1 MFWNRKKEVVKKHV
15 VEPKKQEEFKIP
27 QIPDDNVGLRVN
39 KNKFTKTMAVSPMEG
54 PYTKDVVVVPE
65 FEGHDDLDLA
75 YDPFREEKRL
85 KEEDEI
91 KRYGRKYHEFQ
102 SVDGLLDT
110 TEYAQRKEKLKEE
123 KGQIGINFGVVC
135 DVNDVLT
142 KQERVMPK
150 TEERIDLDLPRINP
164 NIFFAEPKEEKV
176 ETDIEF
182 KPINVNNEIK
192 EEQEDIFIK
201 PVQRV
206 FDFPQTYNPKPII
219 DESVPKTIIVSKPRV
234 YEEEQEETPNIPP
247 FINEVKN
254 DYNEVKILETPE
266 VKIEEK
272 NIYEEI
278 RNKNPEKIIVPDKYK
293 DYKYP
298 PVSLLN
304 PVNTDAIV
312 EPEWIQDKIESM
324 L

>member
-110 TEYAQRKEKLKEE
+110 TEYAQRKEKLKE
-123 KGQIGINFGVVC
+123 
-135 DVNDVLT
+135 
-142 KQERVMPK
+142 
-150 TEERIDLDLPRINP
+150 
-164 NIFFAEPKEEKV
+164 
-176 ETDIEF
+176 
-182 KPINVNNEIK
+182 
-192 EEQEDIFIK
+192 
-201 PVQRV
+201 
-206 FDFPQTYNPKPII
+206 
-219 DESVPKTIIVSKPRV
+219 
-234 YEEEQEETPNIPP
+234 
-247 FINEVKN
+247 
-254 DYNEVKILETPE
+254 
-266 VKIEEK
+266 
-272 NIYEEI
+272 
-278 RNKNPEKIIVPDKYK
+278 
-293 DYKYP
+293 
-298 PVSLLN
+298 
-304 PVNTDAIV
+304 
-312 EPEWIQDKIESM
+312 
-324 L
+324 